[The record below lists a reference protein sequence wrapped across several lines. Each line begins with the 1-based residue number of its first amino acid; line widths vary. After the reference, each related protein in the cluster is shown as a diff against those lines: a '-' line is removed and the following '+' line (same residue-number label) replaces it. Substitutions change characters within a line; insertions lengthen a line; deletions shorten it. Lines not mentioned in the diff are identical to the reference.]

1 MKHRVQKALF
11 GWFRKSVSQV
21 GALPFVVVE
30 DGILIALITSRRR
43 GRWILPKGWPIKD
56 LSLPASAAQEALEE
70 AGCLGQIA
78 TAPCGSFKYQ
88 KATAKGY
95 DVESKVEVYPLKVSY
110 QCLDWRERRER
121 DLEWVS
127 LEQAASLVDEMEL
140 RRLLQYLIR
149 NPECI
154 LNASYQS
161 LR

>member
-1 MKHRVQKALF
+1 M
-11 GWFRKSVSQV
+11 
-21 GALPFVVVE
+21 LPFVVVE

-56 LSLPASAAQEALEE
+56 RSLPASAAQEALEE

-78 TAPCGSFKYQ
+78 MAPCGSFKYQ

-95 DVESKVEVYPLKVSY
+95 DIESTVEVYPLKVSY

-121 DLEWVS
+121 NLEWVS
-127 LEQAASLVDEMEL
+127 LGQAASLVDEMEL
-140 RRLLQYLIR
+140 RHLLQYLNHR
-149 NPECI
+149 PERI

>member
-1 MKHRVQKALF
+1 LKHRVQKALF

-21 GALPFVVVE
+21 GVLPFVVVE

-56 LSLPASAAQEALEE
+56 RSLPASAAQEALEE

-78 TAPCGSFKYQ
+78 MAPCGSFKYQ

-95 DVESKVEVYPLKVSY
+95 DIESTVEVYPLKVSY

-121 DLEWVS
+121 NLEWVS
-127 LEQAASLVDEMEL
+127 LGQAASLVDEMEL
-140 RRLLQYLIR
+140 RHLLQYLNHR
-149 NPECI
+149 PERI

>member
-1 MKHRVQKALF
+1 V
-11 GWFRKSVSQV
+11 
-21 GALPFVVVE
+21 LPFVVVE

-56 LSLPASAAQEALEE
+56 RSLPASAAQEALEE

-78 TAPCGSFKYQ
+78 MAPCGSFKYQ

-95 DVESKVEVYPLKVSY
+95 DIESTVEVYPLKVSY

-121 DLEWVS
+121 NLEWVS
-127 LEQAASLVDEMEL
+127 LGQAASLVDEMEL
-140 RRLLQYLIR
+140 RHLLQYLNHR
-149 NPECI
+149 PERI

>member
-1 MKHRVQKALF
+1 V
-11 GWFRKSVSQV
+11 
-21 GALPFVVVE
+21 LPFVVVE

-56 LSLPASAAQEALEE
+56 RSLPASAAQEALEE

-78 TAPCGSFKYQ
+78 MAPCGSFKYQ

-95 DVESKVEVYPLKVSY
+95 DIESTVEVYPLKVSY

-121 DLEWVS
+121 NLEWVS
-127 LEQAASLVDEMEL
+127 LGQAASLVDEMEL
-140 RRLLQYLIR
+140 RHLLQYLNCR
-149 NPECI
+149 PERI

>member
-1 MKHRVQKALF
+1 LKHRVQKALF

-21 GALPFVVVE
+21 GVLPVVVVE

-56 LSLPASAAQEALEE
+56 RSLPASAAQEALEE

-78 TAPCGSFKYQ
+78 MAPCGSFKYQ

-95 DVESKVEVYPLKVSY
+95 DIESTVEVYPLKVSY

-121 DLEWVS
+121 NLEWVS
-127 LEQAASLVDEMEL
+127 LGQAASLVDEMEL
-140 RRLLQYLIR
+140 RHLLQYLNHR
-149 NPECI
+149 PERI

>member
-1 MKHRVQKALF
+1 M
-11 GWFRKSVSQV
+11 
-21 GALPFVVVE
+21 LPFVVVE

-56 LSLPASAAQEALEE
+56 RSLPASAAQEALEE

-78 TAPCGSFKYQ
+78 MAPCGSFKYQ

-95 DVESKVEVYPLKVSY
+95 DIESTVEVYPLKVCY

-121 DLEWVS
+121 NLEWVS
-127 LEQAASLVDEMEL
+127 LGQAASLVDEMEL
-140 RRLLQYLIR
+140 RHLLQYLNR
-149 NPECI
+149 HPERI

>member
-1 MKHRVQKALF
+1 LKHRVQKALF

-21 GALPFVVVE
+21 GVLPFVVVE

-56 LSLPASAAQEALEE
+56 RSLPASAAQEALEE

-78 TAPCGSFKYQ
+78 MAPCGSFKYQ

-95 DVESKVEVYPLKVSY
+95 DIESTVEVYPLKVSY

-121 DLEWVS
+121 NLAWVS
-127 LEQAASLVDEMEL
+127 LGQAASLVDEMEL
-140 RRLLQYLIR
+140 RHLLQYLNHR
-149 NPECI
+149 PERI

>member
-1 MKHRVQKALF
+1 V
-11 GWFRKSVSQV
+11 
-21 GALPFVVVE
+21 LPFVVVE

-56 LSLPASAAQEALEE
+56 RSLPASAAQEALEE

-78 TAPCGSFKYQ
+78 MVPCGSFKYQ

-121 DLEWVS
+121 NLEWVS
-127 LEQAASLVDEMEL
+127 LGQAASLVDEMEL
-140 RRLLQYLIR
+140 RHLLQYLNHR
-149 NPECI
+149 PERI

>member
-1 MKHRVQKALF
+1 M
-11 GWFRKSVSQV
+11 
-21 GALPFVVVE
+21 LPFVVVE
-30 DGILIALITSRRR
+30 DGILIALVTSRRR

-56 LSLPASAAQEALEE
+56 LSLPATAAQEALEE

-78 TAPCGSFKYQ
+78 MAPCGSFKYE

-95 DVESKVEVYPLKVSY
+95 DVESTVEVYPLKVSY

-121 DLEWVS
+121 NLEWVS
-127 LEQAASLVDEMEL
+127 LKQAAGLVDETEL
-140 RRLLQYLIR
+140 RRLLQYLIQ
-149 NPECI
+149 NPERI